1 MSEIQIFDNPEFG
14 SVRTVEVNG
23 EHYFVGKDICS
34 IFGDKN
40 HNRSLGRVSDDDKIM
55 VEVIDS
61 MGRKQS
67 VTAINE
73 SGLYSLMFAMQPQR
87 ANNNGVTD
95 AYPIE
100 TQQRIER
107 LHRFKRW
114 VTHEVLPTIRKHG
127 AYMTDEALHRAITEP
142 DFLIKLATELKEE
155 KEKRKALEG
164 KVERDKPLV
173 DFATQVSETS
183 DLVDM
188 AQMAKLARD
197 EHIDIGRNKLFSW
210 LKDKRIL
217 LSDNTPYQ
225 RYIDQNYFVVRE
237 VTKNTVYG
245 TKVFPKTYVTG
256 KGQIYIVQKLKA
268 EFCN

>member
-1 MSEIQIFDNPEFG
+1 MSEIKIFEHPEFG
-14 SVRTVEVNG
+14 SVRTVEANG
-23 EHYFVGKDICS
+23 ESYFVGKDIAE
-34 IFGDKN
+34 ILGYNNPNEAINDHIDEEDKLN
-40 HNRSLGRVSDDDKIM
+40 SKTLSSCELNLGQR
-55 VEVIDS
+55 
-61 MGRKQS
+61 GGWL
-67 VTAINE
+67 INE
-73 SGLYSLMFAMQPQR
+73 SGLYSLILSSKLPKAK
-87 ANNNGVTD
+87 
-95 AYPIE
+95 E
-100 TQQRIER
+100 
-107 LHRFKRW
+107 FKRW
-114 VTHEVLPTIRKHG
+114 VTSEVLPSIRKHG

-197 EHIDIGRNKLFSW
+197 EHIDIGRNKLFAW

-225 RYIDQNYFVVRE
+225 RYIDQNYFTVRE
-237 VTKNTVYG
+237 VVKNTVYG

-256 KGQIYIVQKLKA
+256 KGQIYIIQKLKA